1 MDGLVAGIWSME
13 LFFVSLWI
21 KVEYYITVDGIFIFY
36 EPVKPIT
43 SKTRRN
49 NSHLYW
55 KPQQKSQYWMDCY
68 SAWALLE
75 PKLGVSGWQEE
86 CLFNPI
92 VVLQLHFS
100 SPMNRRSSPLPI
112 FYIPLQLALFWN
124 FLHRGRSLSTSLH
137 TTSNAGNHWYF
148 YSWPPNHQFEW
159 TKQTI
164 FSHL

>member
-1 MDGLVAGIWSME
+1 MSAWRYWRKLLYLLEFAAESKGTWCKYKSCIMYILWNMDGLVAGIWSME

-21 KVEYYITVDGIFIFY
+21 KVECYITVDRIFIFY

-43 SKTRRN
+43 SKTRLN
-49 NSHLYW
+49 KSHLYW

-75 PKLGVSGWQEE
+75 PKLGASGWQEE

-100 SPMNRRSSPLPI
+100 SLMNRQSSPLPI
-112 FYIPLQLALFWN
+112 FYIPLQLALF
-124 FLHRGRSLSTSLH
+124 
-137 TTSNAGNHWYF
+137 
-148 YSWPPNHQFEW
+148 
-159 TKQTI
+159 
-164 FSHL
+164 